1 MYNHEIFGGE
11 RDLHV
16 GIDIGAP
23 VGSQSIPSPRSC
35 LSQGINAEDG
45 SYGPTII
52 VEYELDSKPIWVFMV
67 TYPWNVGNGSRRND
81 C

>member
-1 MYNHEIFGGE
+1 MYNQEIFGGE

-23 VGSQSIPSPRSC
+23 VGEPIHSFAKGVVY
-35 LSQGINAEDG
+35 SQGINAEDG

-52 VEYELDSKPIWVFMV
+52 VEYELDSNRFGPSMV
-67 TYPWNVGNGSRRND
+67 IYPWNRWKWFKSE
-81 C
+81 